1 MKLSVA
7 SAMIEAA
14 LAEAE
19 KLKVAVCITVVDAA
33 AWPVAFVRMDGVPLG
48 VIDVSSKK
56 AKTAVLFH
64 MDSEAFAKVAH
75 PNGEA
80 YSLENTNGGLT
91 SFGGGLLLK
100 TADGAIAGA
109 IGVSGAS
116 TEDDIAIG
124 RIAARVL
131 TPA

>member
-19 KLKVAVCITVVDAA
+19 KRKVAVCITVVDAA
-33 AWPVAFVRMDGVPLG
+33 AWPVAFARMDGAPLG

-100 TADGAIAGA
+100 TADGVIAGA